1 MPSIFAWIVRVGHA
15 LAATWRRWFQVY
27 HALAACLARCDWLPS
42 IFAWIVRVGHALAA
56 TWRGAAHRRWQ
67 QQQQQ
72 MAPGVPR
79 ARCLFGAVHGLG
91 GGALLHGLGGGT
103 LLNGLGGGTL
113 LNGLGGGASL
123 LQQATRSWR
132 SWSPAKTP
140 RSLSSIL
147 APPTLHGSERFAMRP
162 ICCMT
167 VQRIDAGSCDDCVCC
182 DRRGCVGVGRR
193 ETRPSELTRQQR
205 MGIINNGSEWM
216 NTCM

>member
-1 MPSIFAWIVRVGHA
+1 M
-15 LAATWRRWFQVY
+15 
-27 HALAACLARCDWLPS
+27 PS

-103 LLNGLGGGTL
+103 SLNGLGGGTL

-132 SWSPAKTP
+132 SWGPANTP

-147 APPTLHGSERFAMRP
+147 VLPTLHGSGCDWLLSIFAWIVRVGHALA
-162 ICCMT
+162 T
-167 VQRIDAGSCDDCVCC
+167 TWRGATH
-182 DRRGCVGVGRR
+182 RRWHQ
-193 ETRPSELTRQQR
+193 QQR
-205 MGIINNGSEWM
+205 QMAPGVLRTRCLSGAVRLVAVDL
-216 NTCM
+216 CMDRSRGPCTRCHLARCSASTT